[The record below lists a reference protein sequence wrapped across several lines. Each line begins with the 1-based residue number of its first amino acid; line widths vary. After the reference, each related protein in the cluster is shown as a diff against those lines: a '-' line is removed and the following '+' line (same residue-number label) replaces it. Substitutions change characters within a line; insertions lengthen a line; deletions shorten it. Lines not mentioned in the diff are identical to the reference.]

1 MHVCYPFLCLLEN
14 MKAFNFVSYFH
25 FSCVFKSWPHGK
37 AGHISC
43 VFISGMSYYMI
54 LFNLPSTLPLFNFK
68 LSSNIGCLQTIGRF
82 RSPSTIETCVLT
94 IETCVLV
101 DAFSSAALYT
111 QTHSLH
117 KCHSFYLYVWVR
129 ATIKPFFGKFV
140 PSYCRL
146 YNTYYY
152 GEWSKQPL

>member
-1 MHVCYPFLCLLEN
+1 MDGRQE
-14 MKAFNFVSYFH
+14 
-25 FSCVFKSWPHGK
+25 
-37 AGHISC
+37 
-43 VFISGMSYYMI
+43 
-54 LFNLPSTLPLFNFK
+54 
-68 LSSNIGCLQTIGRF
+68 IGCLQAIGRF
-82 RSPSTIETCVLT
+82 RSPST

-117 KCHSFYLYVWVR
+117 KCHSFYLYVWLR

-152 GEWSKQPL
+152 GE